1 MNRTRTLLLAL
12 SVALSAVLVGCA
24 PPVVSNYA
32 SLSTHTLQVA
42 PDKQADVVW
51 IQRYADGDFVLM
63 RCHNGSEGPT
73 CVRVKT
79 P

>member
-1 MNRTRTLLLAL
+1 MNRLHLALVLTALGTLLG
-12 SVALSAVLVGCA
+12 GCA

-51 IQRYADGDFVLM
+51 LQRYADGEFILM
-63 RCHNGSEGPT
+63 RCHNGAEGPVCT
-73 CVRVKT
+73 KVKS